1 MAHIAIP
8 IPSQLGTQDIEVEVS
23 INGQRQALHY
33 RVESFYWN
41 EYGVP
46 PANRAECLNHII
58 SNYDHNWTL
67 YYIGLPTDKSIQ
79 ITFVRKKEIVL
90 LSPFLYSL
98 LNL

>member
-46 PANRAECLNHII
+46 PANRAECLNHIL
-58 SNYDHNWTL
+58 SNYDQNWSL
-67 YYIGLPTDKSIQ
+67 YYIGLPTEKSIQ
-79 ITFVRKKEIVL
+79 ITFARKKEIVL

>member
-8 IPSQLGTQDIEVEVS
+8 IPSQLGSQDIEVEVS

-33 RVESFYWN
+33 RVELFFWN

-46 PANRAECLNHII
+46 PANRAECLNHIL
-58 SNYDHNWTL
+58 SNYDQNWTL
-67 YYIGLPTDKSIQ
+67 YYIGLPTEKSIQ

>member
-46 PANRAECLNHII
+46 PANRAECLNHIL

-67 YYIGLPTDKSIQ
+67 YYIGLPTEKSIQ

>member
-1 MAHIAIP
+1 MWHIAIP

-41 EYGVP
+41 EYAGLS
-46 PANRAECLNHII
+46 RQSCRYWITL

-79 ITFVRKKEIVL
+79 ITFVRKKK
-90 LSPFLYSL
+90 LSFSLAFLYSL